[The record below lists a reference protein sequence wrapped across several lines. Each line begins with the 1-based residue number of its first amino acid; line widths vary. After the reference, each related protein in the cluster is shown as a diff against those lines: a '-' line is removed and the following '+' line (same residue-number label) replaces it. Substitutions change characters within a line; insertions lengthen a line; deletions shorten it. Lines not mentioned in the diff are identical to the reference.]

1 MSSTIDPKDAAVLK
15 LAALAC
21 LQLAGRSKRELD
33 EFAAETQTEMQP
45 PEEAM
50 ERINRLMVGLT
61 RPLATSCTKN
71 HYDIEYT
78 GAKDEAHLVCAALIV
93 RLFELLGMP
102 LDEDE
107 QRWDGGQ
114 PLSLEER
121 KQVREFA
128 ASIHIEP
135 AVPTA
140 RTAAQ
145 KPGRRRRTHA
155 EASPAASPPTTHQTL
170 VASEP
175 SGVSAR

>member
-1 MSSTIDPKDAAVLK
+1 MNSTIEPKDAAVLK
-15 LAALAC
+15 LAVLAC
-21 LQLAGRSKRELD
+21 LQIAGRSKRELD

-50 ERINRLMVGLT
+50 EQINRLMVGLT

-93 RLFELLGMP
+93 RLFDLLGMP

-114 PLSLEER
+114 PLSVEER

-135 AVPTA
+135 AGPTV
-140 RTAAQ
+140 
-145 KPGRRRRTHA
+145 H
-155 EASPAASPPTTHQTL
+155 
-170 VASEP
+170 
-175 SGVSAR
+175 